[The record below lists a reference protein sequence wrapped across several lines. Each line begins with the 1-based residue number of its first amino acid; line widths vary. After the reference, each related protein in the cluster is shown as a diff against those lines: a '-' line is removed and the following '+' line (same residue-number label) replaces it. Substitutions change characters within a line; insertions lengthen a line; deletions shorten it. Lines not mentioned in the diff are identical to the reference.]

1 MKDSKLWTLHLFAGI
16 VIIFLLGLHMLIMH
30 LDDIFGILNPA
41 GGKAIEWKNV
51 YERAKM
57 VSFVFIYIILL
68 GAALYHGFYGL
79 NKIIGETNIN
89 DRLRTFIGYLILI
102 VGILLFIIGTYGA
115 IASNL
120 MAGKV

>member
-30 LDDIFGILNPA
+30 LDDIIGILNPA
-41 GGKAIEWKNV
+41 GGSAIEWKNV

-79 NKIIGETNIN
+79 NKIIGETNIK
-89 DRLRTFIGYLILI
+89 DKLRSFVGYLILI
-102 VGILLFIIGTYGA
+102 VGILLFIIGAYGA
-115 IASNL
+115 IASNI
-120 MAGKV
+120 MAGKA